1 MFSDCRQMCSKCKH
15 ADHIVHTDDSGWI
28 TYSDDCWCDMKYEV
42 VSETDYC
49 DNFEG
54 RENH

>member
-1 MFSDCRQMCSKCKH
+1 MFSDCKQMCSKCKH

-49 DNFEG
+49 DNFEE
-54 RENH
+54 RDDY

>member
-1 MFSDCRQMCSKCKH
+1 MFSDCKQMCSKCKH
-15 ADHIVHTDDSGWI
+15 SDHIVHTDDSGWI
-28 TYSDDCWCDMKYEV
+28 TYLDDYWCDMKYDI

-54 RENH
+54 RENY